1 MKKATKRGDAKKPTP
16 KRSAKDPSTTP
27 KRRKVQNQT
36 ELVQVVVQLTIS
48 AEKLAQSAERLVD
61 ATIRN
66 SQVGER
72 YEEILKHPSH

>member
-1 MKKATKRGDAKKPTP
+1 
-16 KRSAKDPSTTP
+16 
-27 KRRKVQNQT
+27 
-36 ELVQVVVQLTIS
+36 VVVQLTIS

-72 YEEILKHPSH
+72 YEEILRTPGPLGDETADEEDADLAASQQREGLDVSESGSTRGG